1 MEQDLKQITDTFMG
15 INFNPESTD
24 NTFKPESF
32 PIMSQPTAIYEGS
45 CCEPLTARQSIKTL
59 SSAVSVLGSRLQ
71 AFPQAQ

>member
-15 INFNPESTD
+15 INFNPVSTD
-24 NTFKPESF
+24 NTFKPERPSL
-32 PIMSQPTAIYEGS
+32 MSQPPALYEGS

-59 SSAVSVLGSRLQ
+59 SSAMSVLRSRLQ